1 MMNLF
6 FGTGELI
13 FKRLNHFVLK
23 NALSFLVFICLMGS
37 VAGAKAAAD
46 SVLLKDHVLAL
57 TGLPGHRN
65 FADTA
70 GLNKAARY
78 IYDHLHRYSDSVA
91 VQSYEVKQRKYH
103 NIILSYGPKD
113 APRII
118 VGAHYDVCG
127 DRPGA
132 DDNASGVAGLLE
144 LARLLHKAD
153 TKNWKHRIDLVAYTL
168 EEPPVFA
175 TKGMGSAV
183 HAAYLKENHVPV
195 KGMVC
200 LEMIGYYRDG
210 KNTQHFPAG
219 ILKLFY
225 GSRGN
230 FITVV
235 RKLKGGPFT
244 RKFTRRF
251 KQAHGV
257 RTKVFKGP
265 VWIEG
270 IDFSDHRN
278 YWDEGWEALMLT
290 DTSFYRNNNYHEA
303 SDTPDTLD
311 YGRMASVVDKL
322 YKALERL

>member
-1 MMNLF
+1 MKNTLSLLLVTCLLANAF
-6 FGTGELI
+6 FS
-13 FKRLNHFVLK
+13 H
-23 NALSFLVFICLMGS
+23 
-37 VAGAKAAAD
+37 AAAD
-46 SVLLKDHVLAL
+46 SVLLKKHVLAL

-70 GLNKAARY
+70 GLNKAAQY
-78 IYDHLHRYSDSVA
+78 IYDNLKQYSDSVA
-91 VQSYEVKQRKYH
+91 VQTYEVKDKKYH
-103 NIILSYGPKD
+103 NIILSFGPAN
-113 APRII
+113 APRIV

-144 LARLLHKAD
+144 LARLLNKAD
-153 TKNWKHRIDLVAYTL
+153 TRNWKHRIDLVAYTL
-168 EEPPVFA
+168 EEPPVFR

-183 HAAYLKENHVPV
+183 HAAYLKENHIPV

-210 KNTQHFPAG
+210 RNTQHFPAG
-219 ILKLFY
+219 IFKLFY

-244 RKFTRRF
+244 RKFTRKF
-251 KQAHGV
+251 KHTHGL

-270 IDFSDHRN
+270 IDFSDHLN
-278 YWDEGWEALMLT
+278 YWAGGWEALMLT
-290 DTSFYRNNNYHEA
+290 DTSFYRNDNYHEM

-311 YGRMASVVDKL
+311 YVRMASVVDKL
-322 YKALERL
+322 YKALNSFRL